1 MSGKELKQK
10 IQELGISY
18 ASLAEKLGLNGDQA
32 LHQLF
37 RANDVKSGLIK
48 SIALVTNMPI
58 CWFYDTMCETNGAT
72 TPDNKDLL
80 EVIKS
85 QQELI
90 KNQQLAISSQQ
101 LSIDKLTEAIVN
113 LSSNKR
119 HE

>member
-10 IQELGISY
+10 IQQLGISY
-18 ASLAEKLGLNGDQA
+18 AALAEKLGLNGDQA

-37 RANDVKSGLIK
+37 RANDVKSGLVK
-48 SIALVTNMPI
+48 SISLATNTPI
-58 CWFYDTMCETNGAT
+58 CWFYDMTCENSSSSTS
-72 TPDNKDLL
+72 DNMGLL

-90 KNQQLAISSQQ
+90 KNQQQAISSQQ

-119 HE
+119 NE